1 LAKKRVVKYSIG
13 ERVKFL
19 DEQGEGVIKSF
30 KGKIMAMVEIDEGF
44 EIPVPVNQLVKI
56 YGEIKP
62 DEDEKVNKSLPDIK
76 GVKKVILEKD
86 FQDKNTRPSK
96 RHKGRN
102 NFVMEVDLHIEKLL
116 DDYRGLSNGEIVTI
130 QLNEFKRKLDSAIRN
145 KADKIV
151 FIHGVGNG
159 VLKNE
164 IRSLLNGYEKI
175 EFYDASFAKYG
186 FGATEV
192 IIK

>member
-1 LAKKRVVKYSIG
+1 LQKIETVKFSVG
-13 ERVKFL
+13 ERVRFL

-30 KGKIMAMVEIDEGF
+30 KGRVIAMVEIEDGF
-44 EIPVPVNQLVKI
+44 EIPFPVDRLVKI
-56 YGEIKP
+56 YGEIQYEPEIKT
-62 DEDEKVNKSLPDIK
+62 KNSIPDIK

-86 FQDKNTRPSK
+86 FNDSGNKQSK
-96 RHKGRN
+96 KHKGRN
-102 NFVMEVDLHIEKLL
+102 DFILEVDLHIERLL
-116 DDYRGLSNGEIVTI
+116 DNFRGLSNGEIVTI
-130 QLNEFKRKLDSAIRN
+130 QLNEFKRKLDWAIRN
-145 KADKIV
+145 RADKII

-164 IRSLLNGYEKI
+164 IRTLLQGYEKI